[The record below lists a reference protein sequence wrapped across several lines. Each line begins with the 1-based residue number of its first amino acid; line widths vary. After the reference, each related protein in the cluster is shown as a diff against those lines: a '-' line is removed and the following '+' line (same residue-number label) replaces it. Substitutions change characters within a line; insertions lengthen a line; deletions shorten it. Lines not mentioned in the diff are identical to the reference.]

1 MVTMGMNIGL
11 LSVCLECSVL
21 YVEFITNFVQARVD
35 PRYLYCSVCD
45 LALTSQQHAEQHYMG
60 RNHQRALEGH
70 APLKAG
76 YFNKETGRWQR

>member
-1 MVTMGMNIGL
+1 MWHTLCRTLFVGL
-11 LSVCLECSVL
+11 
-21 YVEFITNFVQARVD
+21 ITDFVQARVD
-35 PRYLYCSVCD
+35 PRHLYCAVCD
-45 LALTSQQHAEQHYMG
+45 LALTSVQHAQQHYMG

>member
-1 MVTMGMNIGL
+1 MGMNIGL

-35 PRYLYCSVCD
+35 PRYLYCRVCH
-45 LALTSQQHAEQHYMG
+45 LAMTSLQHLEQHYMG
-60 RNHQRALEGH
+60 RNHQRALEGQ

-76 YFNKETGRWQR
+76 YFNKETQRWQR